1 MKKALVLFVLAF
13 VPVVNAA
20 IVCDTSVGTG
30 APPSTLGGFTM
41 TPFAADPQPS
51 GYSWISGVAS
61 PACGTISFSAMHAK
75 ACSEWATWSHGYCGD
90 IYYTGGATS
99 LTITMP
105 AGVSAFYAYAEPN
118 PFGIFTIT
126 ATANDGASCSASVDG
141 YGGAAFYGFY
151 GTGGTTIASITWSS
165 DVDFAVGEFGI
176 ACGPSGC
183 PCDDITQVKAI
194 CTSRGTLIAI
204 VKATATGTCTID
216 VSGVGTSTVNLAQGR
231 RGIKGTAIFRG
242 VGAGHTVCLPECPA
256 VPCGAC

>member
-20 IVCDTSVGTG
+20 IVCDMSPGAG

-41 TPFAADPQPS
+41 TPFPADPQPT
-51 GYSWISGVAS
+51 GYTPVSSVDGPCGAIGISALHAQ
-61 PACGTISFSAMHAK
+61 ACVD
-75 ACSEWATWSHGYCGD
+75 WATWSHGYCGD

-99 LTITMP
+99 LTITLP
-105 AGVSAFYAYAEPN
+105 AGVSAFYLYAEPN
-118 PFGIFTIT
+118 PFAVYTIT
-126 ATANDGASCSASVDG
+126 ATANDGTSCSQDVSGSA
-141 YGGAAFYGFY
+141 GAAYFGFY
-151 GTGGTTIASITWSS
+151 GTGGTTVGSVTISS
-165 DVDFAVGEFGI
+165 AVDFAVGEFGI

-216 VSGVGTSTVNLAQGR
+216 VSGVGTSTVTLAPGR

-256 VPCGAC
+256 VPCGSC